1 MHNWQGG
8 QAPITNKRGLILK
21 VFLKEAIAAAKKSGE
36 LIKRRVGK
44 IKTIDYKGAIDLVT
58 DVDKASER
66 LIKEHLFK
74 KFPKHLFL
82 GEESGGQREG
92 NGYRWIVDPIDGT
105 TNFAHGFP
113 YFSVSI
119 ALEIDRK
126 PAVGVVYDPMHDE
139 LFYATKGGGAF
150 LNKKKIKVSTI
161 KDLKKSL
168 LCTGFAYEIKD
179 ARDSNVEHFV
189 DFLMTA
195 QAIRRMGSAALDLCY
210 VACGRFDGFWE
221 IGLKPWDT
229 AAAILIVTEAGGKLS
244 KFNGA
249 KYSHYDQEIM
259 ATNGL
264 VHTQMS
270 KILTRRFFSP
280 KMRDTIRKGLK
291 EPLAKCSKN
300 LHW

>member
-1 MHNWQGG
+1 MKQF
-8 QAPITNKRGLILK
+8 LK
-21 VFLKEAIAAAKKSGE
+21 VAIEAAKKSGA
-36 LIKRRVGK
+36 LIRSRVGK

-66 LIKEHLFK
+66 LIKDHLFK

-92 NGYRWIVDPIDGT
+92 NGYRWVVDPIDGT

-113 YFSVSI
+113 YFSVSV
-119 ALEIDRK
+119 ALEINCQ

-150 LNKKKIKVSTI
+150 LNKKKIKVSPI

-189 DFLMTA
+189 DFLMTS

-229 AAAILIVTEAGGKLS
+229 AAAILVVTEAGGKLS

-249 KYSHYDQEIM
+249 KYSHYDQEIL
-259 ATNGL
+259 ATNNL
-264 VHTQMS
+264 IHTQMS
-270 KILTRRFFSP
+270 KILVRR
-280 KMRDTIRKGLK
+280 LK
-291 EPLAKCSKN
+291 DFHCRVVFDKY
-300 LHW
+300 

>member
-1 MHNWQGG
+1 MELDESVNQY
-8 QAPITNKRGLILK
+8 
-21 VFLKEAIAAAKKSGE
+21 LKEAIVAAKKSGE
-36 LIKRRVGK
+36 LIRSRVGK
-44 IKTIDYKGAIDLVT
+44 AKTINYKGAIDLVT
-58 DVDKASER
+58 DVDKASEQ
-66 LIKEHLFK
+66 LIKDHLLK

-82 GEESGGQREG
+82 GEESGGKREG
-92 NGYRWIVDPIDGT
+92 CAYRWIVDPIDGT
-105 TNFAHGFP
+105 TNFAHDFP

-119 ALEIDRK
+119 ALEINCQ
-126 PAVGVVYDPMHDE
+126 PVVGVVYDPVHDE

-150 LNKKKIKVSTI
+150 LNKKKIRVSKI
-161 KDLKKSL
+161 KDMKKSL

-229 AAAILIVTEAGGKLS
+229 AAAILVVTEAGGKLS
-244 KFNGA
+244 KFNGK
-249 KYSHYDQEIM
+249 KYSHYDQEIL

-264 VHTQMS
+264 IHTQMS
-270 KILTRRFFSP
+270 RILMRR
-280 KMRDTIRKGLK
+280 LK
-291 EPLAKCSKN
+291 DFHCRVVFDKY
-300 LHW
+300 

>member
-1 MHNWQGG
+1 MQ
-8 QAPITNKRGLILK
+8 K
-21 VFLKEAIAAAKKSGE
+21 FLKEAIAAAKKSGA
-36 LIKRRVGK
+36 LIRSRVGK
-44 IKTIDYKGAIDLVT
+44 IKTINYKGAIDLVT
-58 DVDKASER
+58 DVDKASEQ
-66 LIKEHLFK
+66 LIKAHLYK
-74 KFPKHLFL
+74 KFPQHLFL
-82 GEESGGQREG
+82 GEEGSTMGAPVKDCLPVGALAKAG
-92 NGYRWIVDPIDGT
+92 GYRWIVDPIDGT

-119 ALEIDRK
+119 ALEKDCQ
-126 PAVGVVYDPMHDE
+126 PVVGVVYDPMHDE

-150 LNKKKIKVSTI
+150 LNKKKIKVSQT
-161 KDLKKSL
+161 KEMKKSL

-229 AAAILIVTEAGGKLS
+229 AAAILVVTEAGGKLS
-244 KFNGA
+244 KFNGS
-249 KYSHYDQEIM
+249 KYSHYDQEIL

-264 VHTQMS
+264 IHKQMNN
-270 KILTRRFFSP
+270 ILVRR
-280 KMRDTIRKGLK
+280 LK
-291 EPLAKCSKN
+291 DFHCRVVFDKY
-300 LHW
+300 

>member
-1 MHNWQGG
+1 M
-8 QAPITNKRGLILK
+8 RE
-21 VFLKEAIAAAKKSGE
+21 FLRVAIEAAKKSGE
-36 LIKRRVGK
+36 LIKRRVGR

-58 DVDKASER
+58 DVDKASEL
-66 LIKEHLFK
+66 LIKKHLFN

-82 GEESGGQREG
+82 GEESGGEREG
-92 NGYRWIVDPIDGT
+92 CAYRWVVDPIDGT

-113 YFSVSI
+113 YFSISI
-119 ALEIDRK
+119 ALEIDCQ

-139 LFYATKGGGAF
+139 LFYAIKGGGAY
-150 LNKKKIKVSTI
+150 LNKKKIKVSAI

-179 ARDSNVEHFV
+179 AKDSNVEHFV
-189 DFLMTA
+189 DFLMTS

-244 KFNGA
+244 KFSGS
-249 KYSHYDQEIM
+249 KYSHYDQEIL

-264 VHTQMS
+264 LHSQMS
-270 KILTRRFFSP
+270 KILTRR
-280 KMRDTIRKGLK
+280 LK
-291 EPLAKCSKN
+291 NFHCSGVFDKY
-300 LHW
+300 

>member
-1 MHNWQGG
+1 LQEY
-8 QAPITNKRGLILK
+8 
-21 VFLKEAIAAAKKSGE
+21 LKEAIAAARKSGE
-36 LIKRRVGK
+36 LIRRRVGK
-44 IKTIDYKGAIDLVT
+44 IKTINYKGAIDLVT
-58 DVDKASER
+58 DVDQASEQ
-66 LIKEHLFK
+66 LIKDHLAK
-74 KFPKHLFL
+74 KFPRHLFL
-82 GEESGGQREG
+82 GEESGGGRKG
-92 NGYRWIVDPIDGT
+92 CAYRWIVDPIDGT

-119 ALEIDRK
+119 ALEIGCQ

-139 LFYATKGGGAF
+139 LFYATKGGGAY
-150 LNKKKIKVSTI
+150 LNKKKIRVSKT
-161 KDLKKSL
+161 KDMKKSL

-244 KFNGA
+244 RFNGT
-249 KYSHYDQEIM
+249 KYSHYDHEIL

-264 VHTQMS
+264 LHAQMS
-270 KILTRRFFSP
+270 KILVRR
-280 KMRDTIRKGLK
+280 LK
-291 EPLAKCSKN
+291 DFHCRVVFDKY
-300 LHW
+300 